1 MLTIQDM
8 KRICKFSMKS
18 YSKTTAAMHPG
29 IEIEAL
35 NEYVRI
41 YFTNRISAAKLEIPQ
56 SSINVAC
63 SCNFMPEQFI
73 EQLEASDKLTV
84 SYLRDIEPID
94 MKYTDRKQ
102 WHPQFE
108 SLVKTN
114 PRRSNAIA
122 KIEYDAR
129 LICDVS
135 NLIKQLGFKHINMSF
150 VADRVGYM
158 SAIEGRSSIEFA
170 IMPIV
175 R

>member
-8 KRICKFSMKS
+8 KRICKFSMKQ
-18 YSKTTAAMHPG
+18 YTKTNITLQHCV
-29 IEIEAL
+29 EIVAL
-35 NEYVRI
+35 NEYIRI
-41 YFTNRISAAKLEIPQ
+41 YFTNGISAAMLEIPK
-56 SSINVAC
+56 SSINVDC
-63 SCNFMPEQFI
+63 SCNFMPDQFI

-84 SYLRDIEPID
+84 SYLRDIEPVDI
-94 MKYTDRKQ
+94 KFSDRRQ
-102 WHPQFE
+102 WHGQFE
-108 SLVKTN
+108 SLMQTN
-114 PRRSNAIA
+114 PRRSNTIA

-150 VADRVGYM
+150 VADRVGFM
-158 SAIEGRSSIEFA
+158 SAFEGRSSIEFV